1 MRVVAREEEDNME
14 TTALSDEALIIKA
27 RQGDRDAFG
36 VLVSRYQ
43 AQAILIA
50 QSVLRNLELAKDAS
64 QNAFTKAYFGLGR
77 FRGDAKFKTWLFKI
91 VVNEAKDTYRK
102 EKARGL
108 FQFWSGP
115 ATEEEGPESVLEIVP
130 SGGES
135 PRDAYEAQEVKERLE
150 RAIYSLPERERDVF
164 ILRYLN
170 GLAISEVAET
180 LGIAIGTVKAH
191 LAQGAVKLKLILLSS
206 AGQKAQAEGIGGGE
220 YHG

>member
-1 MRVVAREEEDNME
+1 ME
-14 TTALSDEALIIKA
+14 TVALSDEALIAKA

-36 VLVSRYQ
+36 TLVTRYQ
-43 AQAILIA
+43 AQAILVA

-64 QNAFTKAYFGLGR
+64 QNAFAKAYFGLGR
-77 FRGDAKFKTWLFKI
+77 FREEAKFKTWLFRI
-91 VVNEAKDTYRK
+91 VVNEAKDVYRK

-108 FQFWSGP
+108 FQFWSAP
-115 ATEEEGPESVLEIVP
+115 ASTEEETESILEVIP

-135 PRDAYEAQEVKERLE
+135 PRDAYETKEVRGRLE
-150 RAIYSLPERERDVF
+150 GAIYSLPERERDVF

-180 LGIAIGTVKAH
+180 LGMAAGTVKAH
-191 LAQGAVKLKLILLSS
+191 LAQGTTKLKSILL
-206 AGQKAQAEGIGGGE
+206 ARNVQGGE